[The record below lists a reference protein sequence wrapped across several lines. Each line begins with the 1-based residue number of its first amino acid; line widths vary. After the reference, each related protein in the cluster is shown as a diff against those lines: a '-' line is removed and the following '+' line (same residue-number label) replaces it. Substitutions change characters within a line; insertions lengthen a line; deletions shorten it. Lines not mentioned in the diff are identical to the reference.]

1 MGNFRKEMEIKLNIT
16 KKRFF
21 IIISAGLLISAGLF
35 VNAFGEGTPLIVGH
49 SAADIR
55 VTIGGADK
63 TLQQSID
70 ESDFEGQEGP
80 VGPQGLQG
88 LQGLQGSQGP
98 VATLVITKIAG
109 SCDWPGD
116 LSGRSGNCDANC
128 ESTGSGECLFAQHPN
143 CVLTDCST
151 TSTQHTCTCAK
162 TV

>member
-35 VNAFGEGTPLIVGH
+35 VNAFGEGTPTIVGH
-49 SAADIR
+49 SAADIQ

-70 ESDFEGQEGP
+70 DGDFEGQEGP
-80 VGPQGLQG
+80 VGPQGSQG
-88 LQGLQGSQGP
+88 SQGSQGP
-98 VATLVITKIAG
+98 VATLVITKITG
-109 SCDWPGD
+109 TTNSCDWPGD
-116 LSGRSGNCDANC
+116 LSGRSGSCDANC
-128 ESTGSGECLFAQHPN
+128 ESTSSGDCLFAQNPN
-143 CVLTDCST
+143 CFLIDCST
-151 TSTQHTCTCAK
+151 TSTQHTCTCSK